1 MLFNVFMWFV
11 IIVPFWNLSIYTML
25 IISRSVVCSD
35 WPESRGLWLAE
46 YLNRH
51 VTEMLR
57 PLPYRNAVSR
67 RDETKIIKPIIN
79 EAFVVSSGDII
90 NDYND
95 LYCLFTRCIARFI
108 ETAFV

>member
-1 MLFNVFMWFV
+1 MCLCGLLLLF
-11 IIVPFWNLSIYTML
+11 LSETYRFIQCSSFREAWCAL
-25 IISRSVVCSD
+25 IGQK
-35 WPESRGLWLAE
+35 SRGLWLAE

>member
-1 MLFNVFMWFV
+1 M
-11 IIVPFWNLSIYTML
+11 
-25 IISRSVVCSD
+25 
-35 WPESRGLWLAE
+35 
-46 YLNRH
+46 
-51 VTEMLR
+51 EMLR

-67 RDETKIIKPIIN
+67 RDETKIIKPNIN